1 MLHRLNELFPI
12 RYTFF
17 GLCVLGLLA
26 SLFGLLAFGVGA
38 GSSLV
43 LLALVVLG
51 VYDVLQSRRSILRNY
66 PIIGHLR
73 FMLEFVRPEIR
84 QYFLESDNEASPFSR
99 AQRSLVY
106 QRAKG
111 DSDKRP
117 FGTQLDVHAEGYE
130 WINHSMTPSQIDTH
144 DFRIWIGGTPE
155 QVAAQPAS
163 AGLCTQP
170 YNASFFNIFGAEG
183 HEWLTTDSLLDQEEV
198 KDRAVKKARAPW
210 SGLYYVTGGAEED
223 RPWEELRRYG
233 FFTAD
238 GGRIYTNQLDRLEV
252 GAPIFYYQKKT
263 GYLGYG
269 RVTTPKMPASEFEIR
284 DGRKLTD
291 ALPTR
296 YLTEFADDPERA
308 AYVVGVEWLRT
319 FDRAAAKTYQG
330 IFANQA
336 IACKIY
342 DQQTADFLR
351 QEFAV
356 NDDGTVA

>member
-1 MLHRLNELFPI
+1 MTRLFRI
-12 RYTFF
+12 SDQ
-17 GLCVLGLLA
+17 GLIESKRKPLNLESRIEDWVARDLSLVGVDGIIIGRQVPTDHGKRIDLLA
-26 SLFGLLAFGVGA
+26 MDEDGNLIIVELKRDRSPRDIVGQVLDYASWVRHLTTKDVHELA
-38 GSSLV
+38 
-43 LLALVVLG
+43 
-51 VYDVLQSRRSILRNY
+51 
-66 PIIGHLR
+66 
-73 FMLEFVRPEIR
+73 
-84 QYFLESDNEASPFSR
+84 R
-99 AQRSLVY
+99 AATGRSLPDLYRERYVKAVPDTLNASH
-106 QRAKG
+106 QMIVVASEV
-111 DSDKRP
+111 DEATKRIIEY
-117 FGTQLDVHAEGYE
+117 LSEEHDVG
-130 WINHSMTPSQIDTH
+130 I
-144 DFRIWIGGTPE
+144 
-155 QVAAQPAS
+155 
-163 AGLCTQP
+163 
-170 YNASFFNIFGAEG
+170 NASFFNIFGAEG

-269 RVTTPKMPASEFEIR
+269 RVTTPKMLASEFEIS
-284 DGRKLTD
+284 DGRKLTE

-319 FDRAAAKTYQG
+319 FDRAEAKTYQG

-356 NDDGTVA
+356 NDDGNMA

>member
-1 MLHRLNELFPI
+1 MTRLFRI
-12 RYTFF
+12 SDQ
-17 GLCVLGLLA
+17 GLIESKRKPLDLESRIEDWVARDLSLVGVDGIIIGRQVPTDHGTRIDLLA
-26 SLFGLLAFGVGA
+26 MDEDGNLIIVELKRDRSPRDIVGQVLDYASWVRHLTTKDVHELA
-38 GSSLV
+38 
-43 LLALVVLG
+43 
-51 VYDVLQSRRSILRNY
+51 
-66 PIIGHLR
+66 
-73 FMLEFVRPEIR
+73 
-84 QYFLESDNEASPFSR
+84 R
-99 AQRSLVY
+99 AATGRSLPDLYRERYGKAVPDTLNASH
-106 QRAKG
+106 QMIVVASEV
-111 DSDKRP
+111 DEATKRIIEY
-117 FGTQLDVHAEGYE
+117 LSEEHDVG
-130 WINHSMTPSQIDTH
+130 I
-144 DFRIWIGGTPE
+144 
-155 QVAAQPAS
+155 
-163 AGLCTQP
+163 
-170 YNASFFNIFGAEG
+170 NASFFNIFGAEG

>member
-1 MLHRLNELFPI
+1 MTRLFRI
-12 RYTFF
+12 SDQ
-17 GLCVLGLLA
+17 GLIESKRKPLDLESRIEDWVARDLSLVGVEGIIIGRQVPTDHGKRIDLLA
-26 SLFGLLAFGVGA
+26 MDEDGNLIIVELKRDRSPRDIVGQVLDYASWVRHLTTKDVHELA
-38 GSSLV
+38 
-43 LLALVVLG
+43 
-51 VYDVLQSRRSILRNY
+51 
-66 PIIGHLR
+66 
-73 FMLEFVRPEIR
+73 
-84 QYFLESDNEASPFSR
+84 R
-99 AQRSLVY
+99 AATGRSLPELYRERYGKAAPDTLNASHQMIVV
-106 QRAKG
+106 ASEV
-111 DSDKRP
+111 DEATKRIIEY
-117 FGTQLDVHAEGYE
+117 LSEEHDVG
-130 WINHSMTPSQIDTH
+130 I
-144 DFRIWIGGTPE
+144 
-155 QVAAQPAS
+155 
-163 AGLCTQP
+163 
-170 YNASFFNIFGAEG
+170 NASFFNIFGAEG

-269 RVTTPKMPASEFEIR
+269 RVTTPKMLASEFEIK

-319 FDRAAAKTYQG
+319 FDRAEAKTYQG

-356 NDDGTVA
+356 NDDGNMA